1 MRYHEMVTPESGR
14 EESDMA
20 MAERRSS
27 LVDFVNREGS
37 VTFAQIKQ
45 MFPDVSEMTLRTDLK
60 ALDQQREIIRV
71 HGGAKSVGFAV
82 GTDDLLARRAGRRS
96 AEKAAIAK
104 KAASLITPG
113 HTIFIDSGS
122 TTTALAA
129 VMEDMDLLVFTN
141 SLTVASELARLE
153 RVMSFM
159 VGGRL
164 NRYSMS
170 TTGARAIERVRSM
183 TFDQVFLG
191 VTGYQ
196 RGEGFSCGSDD
207 EAVFKKT
214 LVERSHEGIVL
225 MDSSKEGRPSTFR
238 ICDLREVSTVVSDGG
253 LSADFVSSCDGR
265 DVAVL

>member
-1 MRYHEMVTPESGR
+1 MSHETGQEELDMV
-14 EESDMA
+14 
-20 MAERRSS
+20 MAERRERI
-27 LVDFVNREGS
+27 VDFINNEGS
-37 VTFAQIKQ
+37 VTFSQLKSK
-45 MFPDVSEMTLRTDLK
+45 FSDVSEMTLRTDLK
-60 ALDQQREIIRV
+60 ALDQRRQIIRV
-71 HGGAKSVGFAV
+71 HGGAKSVSFAV
-82 GTDDLLARRAGRRS
+82 GTDDLLARRIGRRS
-96 AEKAAIAK
+96 SEKTEIAQKAAGLVA
-104 KAASLITPG
+104 PG

-153 RVMSFM
+153 RAMTFV
-159 VGGRL
+159 VGGSL

-170 TTGARAIERVRSM
+170 TMGARAVESVRSL

-207 EAVFKKT
+207 EAVFKAT
-214 LVERSHEGIVL
+214 LVERSHACVVL

-238 ICDLREVSTVVSDGG
+238 ICGLRDVSTVVSDSG
-253 LSADFVSSCDGR
+253 LSNDFSAACEDARVT
-265 DVAVL
+265 LL

>member
-1 MRYHEMVTPESGR
+1 MRYHEPDTSDNTR
-14 EESDMA
+14 EGHDMA

-27 LVDFVNREGS
+27 LVEFVNREGS
-37 VTFAQIKQ
+37 VTFAQIKE

-96 AEKAAIAK
+96 TEKSEIAK
-104 KAASLITPG
+104 KAATLIAPG

-122 TTTALAA
+122 TTTAMAA
-129 VMEDMDLLVFTN
+129 AMEDMNLLVFTN

-153 RVMSFM
+153 RVMTFM

-170 TTGARAIERVRSM
+170 TTGARAIEEVRSM
-183 TFDQVFLG
+183 TFDQLYLG

-207 EAVFKKT
+207 EAVFKRV
-214 LVERSHEGIVL
+214 LIERSHECTVL
-225 MDSSKEGRPSTFR
+225 MDSSKEGRPSTFK
-238 ICDLREVSTVVSDGG
+238 IGDLRDVDTVVSDGE
-253 LSADFVSSCDGR
+253 LSSEFTFACQEHG
-265 DVAVL
+265 VAVQ